1 MMSDINSG
9 LLAQIL
15 RPSSGSLGLAASTPT
30 QWIAVT
36 QRFEEFHRNL
46 ALTPSQSLDGQ
57 NKRGGVVSCL
67 NRYYYGATSPTENS
81 FYVASW
87 GKATVTRPPRDIDVS
102 FVLATEGYYRFQSRV
117 GNRQSALLQ
126 EVKSVL
132 TDSYPD
138 TDMRGDGQ
146 VVMVRFGSYSVE
158 VAPAFLLKNGQYWIC
173 NTNDGGSYKLTD
185 PQAEVQSIEAID
197 HACNRNL
204 RPLIRMVKAW
214 QDNYSVGIKSFQ
226 LELLAADFIQQ
237 SPWRLNDFFYFD
249 WLVRDFFA
257 YLYHRSNTSVT
268 VPGTLERILL
278 GDEWQS
284 RSATAYDRAEKACHY
299 EKINFVEEAGEEWQK
314 LFGQQIPRI
323 I

>member
-1 MMSDINSG
+1 MSDINSS
-9 LLAQIL
+9 LLAQFL
-15 RPSSGSLGLAASTPT
+15 RPPSGLLGLAASTPT

-67 NRYYYGATSPTENS
+67 NRYYYGTTSATDNS
-81 FYVASW
+81 FYVGSW
-87 GKATVTRPPRDIDVS
+87 GKGTATRPPRDVDVY
-102 FVLATEGYYRFQSRV
+102 FVLPAEVYHRFQSHV
-117 GNRQSALLQ
+117 WNRQSALLQ

-158 VAPAFLLKNGQYWIC
+158 VAPAFLLQNGQYWIC
-173 NTNDGGSYKLTD
+173 NTHDGGSYKPTD
-185 PQAEVQSIEAID
+185 PQAEVRSIEAID
-197 HACNRNL
+197 QACNRNL
-204 RPLIRMVKAW
+204 RPLIRMVKSW
-214 QDNYSVGIKSFQ
+214 QDNCSVSIKSFQ
-226 LELLAADFIQQ
+226 LELLAADFIQK

-249 WLVRDFFA
+249 WIIRDFFS

-284 RSATAYDRAEKACHY
+284 RSATAYGRAEKACHY
-299 EKINFVEEAGEEWQK
+299 EKINLVEEAGDEWQK
-314 LFGQQIPRI
+314 IFGQQIPRI
-323 I
+323 V